1 MEVERAVVAAETA
14 FATWSRVPVADR
26 VAAVHRVSSLLRDRR
41 DLFAAAMVIEAGKT
55 WGEADADV
63 AEAIDFCEFYLRDA
77 LRLGGP
83 QPVAHRAGTS
93 NQFIYVPLGVGVI
106 IPPWNFPLA
115 IAVGMTM
122 AAVVTGNTTILKPS
136 SLTPAIAA
144 RFVDLCAEAGMPAGV
159 VNFLGGPGE
168 EVGMG
173 LVAHPRVRFI
183 SFTGSREVGELI
195 YRTASVVAPGQKWLK
210 RVVAEM
216 GGKNA

>member
-1 MEVERAVVAAETA
+1 
-14 FATWSRVPVADR
+14 
-26 VAAVHRVSSLLRDRR
+26 
-41 DLFAAAMVIEAGKT
+41 
-55 WGEADADV
+55 
-63 AEAIDFCEFYLRDA
+63 
-77 LRLGGP
+77 
-83 QPVAHRAGTS
+83 
-93 NQFIYVPLGVGVI
+93 
-106 IPPWNFPLA
+106 
-115 IAVGMTM
+115 M
-122 AAVVTGNTTILKPS
+122 AAVVTGNTAILKPS

-216 GGKNA
+216 GARMRLWLTKLQISTRLQLRWQPVPSGSGVRSVRRAHA